1 MKRLI
6 VHPASRCLLMVVLLL
21 WVSACENGGGQGKA
35 TPTPPHV
42 PMPTPTAASILL
54 GPQPCPAQIGT
65 PASWTPLVH
74 LTATQHIEG
83 VICGYLTGQPLL
95 QAVVMV
101 RASGSERLL
110 DLHVFTNLTSSPPAP
125 IFSLSGLQAGAATIS
140 NYNTLLTNQETWQA
154 VQNEQVR
161 HTLAREF
168 KWSDSA
174 QTLVQ
179 VGFVGLY
186 PDLTRY
192 QAEAEQAQVNASQGG
207 RGWQLD
213 AVSTAQS
220 FAEFML
226 HWPNASPTTVVS
238 GGGTHDARAVV
249 QVTNPT
255 VSHATIQVSLSRLE
269 LNTNGGI
276 WEVTDVTTKG
286 MALTTPQSL
295 QQLASPT
302 QVSGSVSPA
311 AGEQT
316 VLAVLNDEQT
326 SLGQQ
331 TLGLSSLGGKATFST
346 HVTYTS
352 SLFRGAVQ
360 EGIIALYTFTSTQQI
375 AGCVM
380 VKVLLQD

>member
-1 MKRLI
+1 
-6 VHPASRCLLMVVLLL
+6 MV
-21 WVSACENGGGQGKA
+21 
-35 TPTPPHV
+35 T
-42 PMPTPTAASILL
+42 
-54 GPQPCPAQIGT
+54 
-65 PASWTPLVH
+65 
-74 LTATQHIEG
+74 
-83 VICGYLTGQPLL
+83 
-95 QAVVMV
+95 V
-101 RASGSERLL
+101 RSSVTERLL

-125 IFSLSGLQAGAATIS
+125 IFSLSSMQAGDAKIS
-140 NYNTLLTNQETWQA
+140 DYNTLVTDQEAWQA
-154 VQNEQVR
+154 VQNEQIR

-192 QAEAEQAQVNASQGG
+192 QAEAEQAQVNASQGN

-220 FAEFML
+220 FAEFVL
-226 HWPNASPTTVVS
+226 HWPSASPATVVS

-249 QVTNPT
+249 QVTNT
-255 VSHATIQVSLSRLE
+255 MLGHAAIQVSLSRME

-286 MALTTPQSL
+286 MTLTAPQSL
-295 QQLASPT
+295 QQLASPA
-302 QVSGSVSPA
+302 QVSGSASPT

-316 VLAVLNDEQT
+316 VLVVLNEEQI
-326 SLGQQ
+326 SIGQK
-331 TLGLSSLGGKATFST
+331 TLGLSSFGGKVSVGTRVA
-346 HVTYTS
+346 YTS
-352 SLFRGAVQ
+352 SLFRGAIQ
-360 EGIIALYTFTSTQQI
+360 EGIIALYTLTATQQI

>member
-6 VHPASRCLLMVVLLL
+6 VHPASRFLLVVVLVL
-21 WVSACENGGGQGKA
+21 WVSACENGGGQGRT
-35 TPTPPHV
+35 TPTPLRV
-42 PMPTPTAASILL
+42 PIPTTANILL
-54 GPQPCPAQIGT
+54 GPQPCPTQVKT
-65 PASWTPLVH
+65 PSYWDPFVH
-74 LTATQHIEG
+74 PTATQHIEG

-95 QAVVMV
+95 QAVVTV
-101 RASGSERLL
+101 RSRGTKRLL
-110 DLHVFTNLTSSPPAP
+110 DLHVFTNLTSSPPSQ
-125 IFSLSGLQAGAATIS
+125 IFGLSGMQAGDAKIS
-140 NYNTLLTNQETWQA
+140 TYNTLVTNQEAWQA
-154 VQNEQVR
+154 VQNEQIR

-213 AVSTAQS
+213 ATSTAQS
-220 FAEFML
+220 FAEFVL
-226 HWPNASPTTVVS
+226 HWPHASLATVVS

-249 QVTNPT
+249 QITNPT
-255 VSHATIQVSLSRLE
+255 LSHATIQVSLSRLE

-276 WEVTDVTTKG
+276 WEVTDVATKG
-286 MALTTPQSL
+286 MTLTTPQSL
-295 QQLASPT
+295 QQLASPA
-302 QVSGSVSPA
+302 QVSGSVSPT

-326 SLGQQ
+326 SLGQK

-346 HVTYTS
+346 HVAYTS
-352 SLFRGAVQ
+352 SLFRGAIQ
-360 EGIIALYTFTSTQQI
+360 EGIIALYTFTANQQV

-380 VKVLLQD
+380 IKVLLQD